1 MTKSRYRFR
10 LILGIP
16 VVVACFTLAAGF
28 LPLNILDSE
37 IGLINGGEE
46 LAPLLINLKIAML
59 FIALVASG
67 IAFAISRYIIA
78 PVEEIIGTMRELNPN
93 PSAEDMQ
100 MANDE
105 ITSLSNLYNQT
116 FVPLKGYLRSADLF
130 MQMSEGI
137 ISLNK
142 DRSVAFLNSPI
153 EELLD
158 IRKEDYL
165 GKSYIELFPGSA
177 RNFQV
182 LKIIDDA
189 LTQSSF
195 QTRDIIISTRSGRD
209 VYVRATASPA
219 KSKGKEAIGVVIM
232 IRDIEEFSRLRD
244 QLRKIDV
251 LAPLG
256 STISGMAHEVRTP
269 LGYIRS
275 LAELTAEDL
284 PPDAPQQEY
293 LKTIV
298 ASIERLNTMVEDI
311 LTYASVQVDSSKI
324 EDPVTIVREAI
335 AYSRNSLIEREV
347 KLVEEYPDD
356 RYVVRGDRSKLIEV
370 FTGMFKNAC
379 EATPREGTIT
389 VRVRPVHFLHPSE
402 PGQTTVMIEFHNQ
415 GSYIPAENIEKLFVP
430 FFTTKKEGTG
440 LGLAIAKQLIEAHE
454 GTIHVESDPSNG
466 TLFRVLLPS
475 GLHSVEAVAE
485 MDAATP

>member
-10 LILGIP
+10 LILGLP

-37 IGLINGGEE
+37 IGQISGGEE
-46 LAPLLINLKIAML
+46 LAPLMINLKIAAL

-78 PVEEIIGTMRELNPN
+78 PVEEIIGRMRELNPN
-93 PSAEDMQ
+93 ASAEDTQ
-100 MANDE
+100 LANDE

-137 ISLNK
+137 VSLNTDK
-142 DRSVAFLNSPI
+142 SVAFLNSPV

-165 GKSYIELFPGSA
+165 GKSYTELFPGPA

-189 LTQSSF
+189 LSQRSF

-219 KSKGKEAIGVVIM
+219 TSKGEVAIGVVIM
-232 IRDIEEFSRLRD
+232 IRDIEGFSRLRD

-251 LAPLG
+251 LASLG

-311 LTYASVQVDSSKI
+311 LSYASIQVDTSKI

-347 KLVEEYPDD
+347 KLIEEYPDD

-370 FTGMFKNAC
+370 FTGIFKNAC
-379 EATPREGTIT
+379 EATPVEGTIT

-402 PGQTTVMIEFHNQ
+402 PGQTTVMIEFHNE

-454 GTIHVESDPSNG
+454 GTIHVESDLSSG

-475 GLHSVEAVAE
+475 GLHAVETISE
-485 MDAATP
+485 LDAATP

>member
-1 MTKSRYRFR
+1 MARKL
-10 LILGIP
+10 LILASREPIP
-16 VVVACFTLAAGF
+16 
-28 LPLNILDSE
+28 
-37 IGLINGGEE
+37 
-46 LAPLLINLKIAML
+46 
-59 FIALVASG
+59 
-67 IAFAISRYIIA
+67 
-78 PVEEIIGTMRELNPN
+78 
-93 PSAEDMQ
+93 
-100 MANDE
+100 
-105 ITSLSNLYNQT
+105 
-116 FVPLKGYLRSADLF
+116 
-130 MQMSEGI
+130 
-137 ISLNK
+137 
-142 DRSVAFLNSPI
+142 DRL
-153 EELLD
+153 
-158 IRKEDYL
+158 L
-165 GKSYIELFPGSA
+165 GKSYIDLFPGSA

-232 IRDIEEFSRLRD
+232 IRDIEGFSRLRD

-251 LAPLG
+251 LASLG

-311 LTYASVQVDSSKI
+311 LSYASVQVDTSKI

-347 KLVEEYPDD
+347 KLIEEYPDD

-379 EATPREGTIT
+379 EAAPLEGTIT

-402 PGQTTVMIEFHNQ
+402 PGQTTVMTEFHNQ

-454 GTIHVESDPSNG
+454 GTIHVESDPSSG

-475 GLHSVEAVAE
+475 GLHSVETKSE
-485 MDAATP
+485 MDAAIP

>member
-10 LILGIP
+10 LILGLP

-28 LPLNILDSE
+28 LPLNILDSQIALVE
-37 IGLINGGEE
+37 GGEE
-46 LAPLLINLKIAML
+46 LAPLLINLKVAAL

-78 PVEEIIGTMRELNPN
+78 PVEEIIGGMRELSPN
-93 PSAEDMQ
+93 ASSQDAQ

-105 ITSLSNLYNQT
+105 ISSLSNLYNQT

-137 ISLNK
+137 VSLNTDK
-142 DRSVAFLNSPI
+142 TVAFLNSPV
-153 EELLD
+153 EQLLD

-165 GKSYIELFPGSA
+165 GKSYTELFPGSA

-182 LKIIDDA
+182 LRVIDDA
-189 LTQSSF
+189 LNNRSF

-209 VYVRATASPA
+209 VYVRATASP
-219 KSKGKEAIGVVIM
+219 STGRGNEAIGVVLM

-251 LAPLG
+251 LASLG

-284 PPDAPQQEY
+284 PSDAPQQEY

-311 LTYASVQVDSSKI
+311 LSYASVQIDTSNV

-335 AYSRNSLIEREV
+335 AYSRNSLAEQV
-347 KLVEEYPDD
+347 QLTEEYPEDK
-356 RYVVRGDRSKLIEV
+356 YVVRGDRSKLIEV
-370 FTGMFKNAC
+370 FTGIFKNAC
-379 EATPREGTIT
+379 EATPAEGKIS
-389 VRVRPVHFLHPSE
+389 VRVRPVHFLRPSQS
-402 PGQTTVMIEFHNQ
+402 GQTTVMIEFHNE

-454 GTIHVESDPSNG
+454 GTIHVESDPSSG

-475 GLHSVEAVAE
+475 SLHSTETVTE

>member
-1 MTKSRYRFR
+1 M
-10 LILGIP
+10 LGVP
-16 VVVACFTLAAGF
+16 VVVTCFTLAAGF
-28 LPLNILDSE
+28 LPLNWIESRLDRPDDLRPLIL
-37 IGLINGGEE
+37 
-46 LAPLLINLKIAML
+46 NLKVAVL
-59 FIALVASG
+59 FITLMASS

-78 PVEEIIGTMRELNPN
+78 PVEQVIGGIRELNSGLTNQEPQI
-93 PSAEDMQ
+93 ED
-100 MANDE
+100 DE

-137 ISLNK
+137 ITLNADK
-142 DRSVAFLNSPI
+142 TVAFLNAPV
-153 EELLD
+153 ERLLD
-158 IRKEDYL
+158 IQREAYL
-165 GKSYIELFPGSA
+165 GKAYTELFPRSA

-182 LKIIDDA
+182 LKLIDDA
-189 LTQSSF
+189 LIRNSF
-195 QTRDIIISTRSGRD
+195 QTRDIIISTQSGQD

-219 KSKGKEAIGVVIM
+219 TGKGNEPIGVVVM

-251 LAPLG
+251 LASLG

-284 PPDAPQQEY
+284 PDDAPQQEY

-298 ASIERLNTMVEDI
+298 ASIERLNSMVEDI
-311 LTYASVQVDSSKI
+311 LSYASVEVDTSNA

-335 AYSRNSLIEREV
+335 AYTRNILNEQEL

-356 RYVVRGDRSKLIEV
+356 RYVVHGDRSKLIEV
-370 FTGMFKNAC
+370 FTGIFKNAC
-379 EATPREGTIT
+379 EASPREGTIT
-389 VRVRPVHFLHPSE
+389 VRIRPVHFLHPTKS
-402 PGQTTVMIEFHNQ
+402 GQTTVMIEFHNE
-415 GSYIPAENIEKLFVP
+415 GSHIPPEEIEKLFVP

-454 GTIHVESDPSNG
+454 GAIHVESDAESG

-475 GLHSVEAVAE
+475 DLGTPDPALET
-485 MDAATP
+485 DATAS

>member
-28 LPLNILDSE
+28 LPLNVLDSE
-37 IGLINGGEE
+37 IGRINGGEQ
-46 LAPLLINLKIAML
+46 LAPLLINLKIAAL
-59 FIALVASG
+59 FIALLASA

-78 PVEEIIGTMRELNPN
+78 PVEEIIGRMRELNPT
-93 PSAEDMQ
+93 PSAEDTAMDD
-100 MANDE
+100 DE

-137 ISLNK
+137 VSVNA
-142 DRSVAFLNSPI
+142 DRSVAFLNSPV
-153 EELLD
+153 EKLLD

-165 GKSYIELFPGSA
+165 GKSYTQLFAGRT

-182 LKIIDDA
+182 LRIIDDA
-189 LTQSSF
+189 LSQRSF

-209 VYVRATASPA
+209 VYVRATASQA
-219 KSKGKEAIGVVIM
+219 TGKGEESIGVVIM
-232 IRDIEEFSRLRD
+232 IRDIEGFSRLRD

-251 LAPLG
+251 LASLG
-256 STISGMAHEVRTP
+256 STVSGMAHEVRTP

-293 LKTIV
+293 LGTIM

-311 LTYASVQVDSSKI
+311 LSYASVQVDTSKF
-324 EDPVTIVREAI
+324 EDPVTLVREAI
-335 AYSRNSLIEREV
+335 AYTRNSTIERE
-347 KLVEEYPDD
+347 LNLIEEYPDD
-356 RYVVRGDRSKLIEV
+356 ELRVRGDRTKLIEV
-370 FTGMFKNAC
+370 FTCIFKNAC
-379 EATPREGTIT
+379 EATSREGTIT

-402 PGQTTVMIEFHNQ
+402 PDQATVMIEFHNE
-415 GSYIPAENIEKLFVP
+415 GSYIQSEDIEKLFVP

-440 LGLAIAKQLIEAHE
+440 LGLSIAKQLVEAHE
-454 GTIHVESDPSNG
+454 GTIHVESDSTSG

-475 GLHSVEAVAE
+475 GPSSVEPVAE
-485 MDAATP
+485 LNAATP

>member
-1 MTKSRYRFR
+1 MVASGPSSNYDEADFNHGLLGACRELAPSKQESTTYEPSLVCKL
-10 LILGIP
+10 LILGCRPLIP
-16 VVVACFTLAAGF
+16 
-28 LPLNILDSE
+28 
-37 IGLINGGEE
+37 
-46 LAPLLINLKIAML
+46 
-59 FIALVASG
+59 
-67 IAFAISRYIIA
+67 
-78 PVEEIIGTMRELNPN
+78 
-93 PSAEDMQ
+93 
-100 MANDE
+100 
-105 ITSLSNLYNQT
+105 
-116 FVPLKGYLRSADLF
+116 
-130 MQMSEGI
+130 
-137 ISLNK
+137 
-142 DRSVAFLNSPI
+142 DRL
-153 EELLD
+153 
-158 IRKEDYL
+158 L

-209 VYVRATASPA
+209 VYLRATASPA

-232 IRDIEEFSRLRD
+232 IRDIEGFSRLRD

-251 LAPLG
+251 LASLG

-311 LTYASVQVDSSKI
+311 LSYASVQVDTSKI

-347 KLVEEYPDD
+347 KLIEEYPDD

-379 EATPREGTIT
+379 EATPLEGTIT

-402 PGQTTVMIEFHNQ
+402 PGQTTVMIEFHTQ

-454 GTIHVESDPSNG
+454 GTIHVESDPSSG

-475 GLHSVEAVAE
+475 GLHSVETKSE
-485 MDAATP
+485 MDAAIP